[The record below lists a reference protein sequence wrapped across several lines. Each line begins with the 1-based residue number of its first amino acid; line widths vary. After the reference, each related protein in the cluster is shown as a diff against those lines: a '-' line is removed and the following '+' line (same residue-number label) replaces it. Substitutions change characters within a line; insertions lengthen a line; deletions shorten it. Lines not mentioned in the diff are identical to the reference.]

1 MLNVKVMYELRKK
14 NVVADGL
21 SRMETV
27 SFKTIAAL
35 VTSPSTINTTEDN
48 SLLSIFKENFITKEN
63 EN

>member
-48 SLLSIFKENFITKEN
+48 SLLSIFKENFITIEN